1 MLKIDKLK
9 IGALPRLSFDVRP
22 GECLAVE
29 GPSGIGKT
37 RLLRA
42 LADLDVVDGHV
53 TLEGIERRDM
63 PGHAWRR
70 RVRYVA
76 AEPGW
81 WADTANAHMPASA
94 AARQRFLRTLGQLD
108 IAQAILDRPI
118 TDLSTGERRRIG
130 LALALADEP
139 AVLLLDEP
147 TLGLDAARGALVDEM
162 IRFQMLAGRIVMLA
176 THDLAQIERLAER
189 RLLLAPPVPAPA
201 RPLPAT
207 TAPPSPHVAGSL
219 RTGS

>member
-42 LADLDVVDGHV
+42 IADLDAVDGHV
-53 TLEGIERRDM
+53 TLEGTERRDM
-63 PGHAWRR
+63 AAPAWRR
-70 RVRYVA
+70 RVRYVS

-81 WADTANAHMPASA
+81 WADTAMAHAPAAA
-94 AARQRFLRTLGQLD
+94 AARQRFRRMLSQLD
-108 IAQAILDRPI
+108 VPPAALDRAMAE
-118 TDLSTGERRRIG
+118 LSTGERRRIG

-139 AVLLLDEP
+139 TVLLLDEP
-147 TLGLDAARGALVDEM
+147 TLGLDAARGALVDEL

-176 THDLAQIERLAER
+176 THDIAQIERLAER
-189 RLLLAPPVPAPA
+189 RLLLAAPEQASARPPVTPPAP
-201 RPLPAT
+201 
-207 TAPPSPHVAGSL
+207 HGAGSIW
-219 RTGS
+219 TGS